1 MSKPRRRDF
10 SELKGAY
17 ERRVFIGGSYHDTKR
32 SLLDD
37 LATAVRKERFVTV
50 IADEYRV
57 VDETLHDQ
65 TLSLLHACRYA
76 VFEASDLSGTLMEI
90 ERTRDYGTRTLIL
103 FRGVS
108 GADWKVSRMLNSFVS
123 AGDPMVKVSAYM
135 RPTTAVGNVQRWL
148 VAMRRRLYE

>member
-1 MSKPRRRDF
+1 MNKRRRRNL

-17 ERRVFIGGSYHDTKR
+17 ERRVFVGGSYQDTKR

-37 LATAVRKERFVTV
+37 LAAAVRKERFVPV
-50 IADEYRV
+50 IADEYRI
-57 VDETLHDQ
+57 VDESLHDQ

-76 VFEASDLSGTLMEI
+76 VFEASDLSGALMEI

-108 GADWKVSRMLNSFVS
+108 GAEWKVSRMLNSFVT

-135 RPTTAVGNVQRWL
+135 RPTTAVGNVRRWL
-148 VAMRRRLYE
+148 VAMRRKIYE